1 MTSMVTVPRSIAGR
15 LRPRRLWT
23 FVAGGIALL
32 FLVAV
37 LTWRFGPWA
46 DSTFVELRMP
56 SPMDVPVSIA
66 VTGAGTV
73 WFTIDSSN
81 AIGRLQDGK
90 IEKVRKLTES
100 LEPLGLAAELDGSV
114 WYTDAHARV
123 ISRVTSD
130 GTITAFDLATPV
142 ARLGRLAVAPDGAV
156 WFAEPTLVS
165 VTRLKDGVFTRH
177 PVGRVAGAGDALVAP
192 FGIAVDAQGTVW
204 ATLQSANKLVRIST
218 NGDMAAF
225 EVPTL
230 HSGPGD
236 VAVDAAGAV
245 WVLELSAN
253 KVARFARGRFEE
265 FAVPTPNAGLTAL
278 AVAPD
283 GSAWFTEMRAHKLG
297 RVRDGI
303 VREFP
308 LPRRDAR
315 PFGVAVDRAN
325 NVWYTDLS
333 GWLGMF
339 RADRARNE

>member
-1 MTSMVTVPRSIAGR
+1 MTSVVTVPRSIAGL
-15 LRPRRLWT
+15 LRPPRLWMG
-23 FVAGGIALL
+23 FAGGIALL
-32 FLVAV
+32 VLVAA
-37 LTWRFGPWA
+37 LAWRFGPWA
-46 DSTFVELRMP
+46 DSAFVELRMS

-66 VTGAGTV
+66 VTGDGTV

-81 AIGRLQDGK
+81 AVGRLRNGK
-90 IEKVRKLTES
+90 IEKVRKPTES
-100 LEPLGLAAELDGSV
+100 LEPLGLAAEPNGSV
-114 WYTDAHARV
+114 WYTDAQARV
-123 ISRVTSD
+123 ISRVTND

-142 ARLGRLAVAPDGAV
+142 ARLGRMAVAPDGAV

-177 PVGRVAGAGDALVAP
+177 TVGRVAGTGEALVAP

-204 ATLQSANKLVRIST
+204 ATLQNANKLVSIST
-218 NGDMAAF
+218 NGEMAAF
-225 EVPTL
+225 EVPTR

-253 KVARFARGRFEE
+253 KVARFAGGRFEE

-297 RVRDGI
+297 RVRGGV
-303 VREFP
+303 VREFA
-308 LPRRDAR
+308 LPRSDAR

-333 GWLGMF
+333 GWLGML

>member
-23 FVAGGIALL
+23 FVAGGLALL

-56 SPMDVPVSIA
+56 SPMDIPVSIA
-66 VTGAGTV
+66 VTGDGTV

-81 AIGRLQDGK
+81 AIGRLRNGK
-90 IEKVRKLTES
+90 IEKVRKRTES
-100 LEPLGLAAELDGSV
+100 LEPLGLAAEPGGSV
-114 WYTDAHARV
+114 WYADAQARV
-123 ISRVTSD
+123 ISRVAND

-142 ARLGRLAVAPDGAV
+142 ARLGRMAVAPDGAV

-177 PVGRVAGAGDALVAP
+177 PVGRFAGAGEALVAP

-218 NGDMAAF
+218 SGEMTAF

-230 HSGPGD
+230 HSVPGD
-236 VAVDAAGAV
+236 VAVDATGTV
-245 WVLELSAN
+245 WILELSAN

-297 RVRDGI
+297 RVRGGV

-315 PFGVAVDRAN
+315 PFGVAVDPAN

-333 GWLGMF
+333 GWLGKL